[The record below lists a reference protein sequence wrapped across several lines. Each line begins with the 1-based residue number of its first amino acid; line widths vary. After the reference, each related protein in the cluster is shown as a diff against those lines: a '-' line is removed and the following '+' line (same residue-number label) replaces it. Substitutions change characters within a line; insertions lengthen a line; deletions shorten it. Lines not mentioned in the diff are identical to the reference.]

1 MEVKVVLCRALALLC
16 CIAAIPVEAD
26 PEVAFFGPRLIQEQ
40 VRIPVNGG
48 QRSVAATMLRP
59 EGPGPYGVIVLNHGV
74 PVSET
79 ERLRTSAADF
89 QATAPIFARRGYVVV
104 MPLRRGFGAT
114 GGTFAEDAG
123 PCSNPDYERG
133 ERAAAEDVMAA
144 YEYAQGLPFV
154 DPARMILA
162 GQSAGGMAALF
173 TAGVRSPKGLVA
185 VLSFAGGRG
194 GNPSLSPG
202 TPCAIEPLARLFDAL
217 GKTVRAPVLFH
228 YAENDRY
235 FSPRVTR
242 YWYERFLAGGA
253 PAEYVLAP
261 RYGDDGHFVFA
272 DLAGARRWLPAVERF
287 LAANGVP
294 FERLDIGQPAKQAL
308 FSATPPYE
316 MNDACRGLYRV
327 FLEAPAPR
335 AYAVSSD
342 GRCGFA
348 GGVPNARE
356 VAIQQCRTVAAE
368 PCELYADGEAV
379 VWQRTETN
387 VISAE
392 NARR

>member
-1 MEVKVVLCRALALLC
+1 LEFKVVLRGALALLC
-16 CIAAIPVEAD
+16 CMAAIPAAAN
-26 PEVAFFGPRLIQEQ
+26 PESSYFGPRLIEEQ
-40 VRIPVNGG
+40 LRVPVDGG
-48 QRSVAATMLRP
+48 RRSVAATVLRP

-74 PVSET
+74 PVSDA

-104 MPLRRGFGAT
+104 MPMRRGFGAT
-114 GGTFAEDAG
+114 GGSFAEDAG

-144 YEYAQGLPFV
+144 YEYAQGLPYV

-162 GQSAGGMAALF
+162 GQSAGAMAALF
-173 TAGVRSPKGLVA
+173 AAGARAPKGLVA
-185 VLSFAGGRG
+185 VLTFAGGRG

-202 TPCAIEPLARLFDAL
+202 TPCAIEPLARLFDML
-217 GKTVRAPVLFH
+217 GKSVRAPVLFH

-261 RYGDDGHFVFA
+261 RYGDDGHFLFA
-272 DLAGARRWLPAVERF
+272 DLIGVRRWLPVVEQF
-287 LAANGVP
+287 LASHGVP
-294 FERLDIGQPAKQAL
+294 FQRLDSSLASKQPL
-308 FSATPPYE
+308 FSATPPYAMTE
-316 MNDACRGLYRV
+316 TCGGLYRV
-327 FLEAPAPR
+327 FLEAPGPR
-335 AYAVSSD
+335 AYAVSPD
-342 GRCGFA
+342 GHCGFA
-348 GGVPNARE
+348 GGVQNARE
-356 VAIQQCRTVAAE
+356 VALQQCGKVAAE

-379 VWQRTETN
+379 VWRVRDPN
-387 VISAE
+387 VMSAE
-392 NARR
+392 ITQR